1 MQSAIDII
9 RKDPEMSQLLNRQ
22 IEDAEEDENE
32 FDHKRK
38 MREEDEKKRKEM
50 NKKLEAMENKMNQD
64 EEDEMRGVV
73 KKTAS
78 KNLNAQ
84 PPQNQPQTQA
94 PANKQ
99 QSMFGNTAVKTSS
112 NSSTASNTTTG
123 T

>member
-1 MQSAIDII
+1 
-9 RKDPEMSQLLNRQ
+9 MSQLLNRQ

-64 EEDEMRGVV
+64 EEDETRGVV